1 MANEHES
8 LLRRWF
14 DGIWNQGDIDI
25 ADQLMAP
32 QGILHENAA
41 GTDALLT
48 LTEFKAMAHLFRG
61 AIPDVR
67 IELTHCIES
76 GEYAAAHLV
85 ATGTHSG
92 PGLGFAPSGRSF
104 RITGLVMVRVLDGRM
119 VEGWSSF
126 DILSLFEQLGALKR
140 PTLGS

>member
-1 MANEHES
+1 MATGHES

-14 DGIWNQGDIDI
+14 DGIWNQGDVDV

-32 QGILHENAA
+32 QGVLHETAA

-48 LTEFKAMAHLFRG
+48 LPEFKAMAHTFRA

-67 IELTHCIES
+67 LELTHCIES
-76 GEYAAAHLV
+76 GEYAAAHVV

-92 PGLGFAPSGRSF
+92 PGLGFAPTGRSF
-104 RITGLVMVRVLDGRM
+104 RITGLVMVHVLDDRI

-126 DILSLFEQLGALKR
+126 DLLSLFEQLGALRR
-140 PTLGS
+140 PALGT

>member
-1 MANEHES
+1 MGTHES

-14 DGIWNQGDIDI
+14 EGIWNRGDVDL

-32 QGILHENAA
+32 QGILHETAA

-48 LTEFKAMAHLFRG
+48 LPEFKTLARTFRR

-67 IELTHCIES
+67 LELTHCLES
-76 GEYAAAHLV
+76 GEYAAAHVV

-92 PGLGFAPSGRSF
+92 PGLGFAPTGRSF
-104 RITGLVMVRVLDGRM
+104 RITGLVMVHVLDDRM

-126 DILSLFEQLGALKR
+126 DLLSLFEQLGALQR
-140 PTLGS
+140 PALGT